1 MGPGPCRARRRAAA
15 RADGLRRFYDAF
27 GTRHHVGDQALGR
40 QLLVDALADAGL
52 PASLADEADTDR
64 LDDALRASHAAGME
78 PVGDDV
84 GTPVLHIHAAPHGA
98 PITIFGPVVSPAPR
112 GEAAG
117 RLWDGV
123 IALAGAGEFFELKRS
138 RTRALSFE

>member
-1 MGPGPCRARRRAAA
+1 M
-15 RADGLRRFYDAF
+15 
-27 GTRHHVGDQALGR
+27 
-40 QLLVDALADAGL
+40 
-52 PASLADEADTDR
+52 PASLADASDTDR
-64 LDDALRASHAAGME
+64 LDEALRASHVAGME

-84 GTPVLHIHAAPHGA
+84 GTPVLHIHAPSHGA

-123 IALAGAGEFFELKRS
+123 VALAGAGEFFELKRS
-138 RTRALSFE
+138 RTRALSFA